1 MSTHRERNAEVVSSN
16 ASSRV
21 VRVTVR
27 LSGRLVP
34 PLSPASLFNPDSD
47 SDSATIEL
55 HRLIELDGDVAT
67 FESFGMREPLP
78 NVGER
83 LIFQSW
89 WTPDQLELARD
100 ADRMWTER
108 RFEAG
113 PALVVHTEY
122 GHSVRARATE
132 QTSPG
137 DATLLPHGWD
147 HEHCAL
153 CWVKISETSG
163 QASAYYSDGD
173 WLCVKCYCSYV
184 MGGIGQR
191 LGDATSCPTPA

>member
-1 MSTHRERNAEVVSSN
+1 MSTHRERNAELVSLN
-16 ASSRV
+16 ASSGV

-27 LSGRLVP
+27 LSGKVVP

-55 HRLIELDGDVAT
+55 HRLIAIEADLAT
-67 FESFGMREPLP
+67 FESFGIPAPLP

-83 LIFQSW
+83 LVFQSW

-100 ADRMWTER
+100 ADRTWTEKL
-108 RFEAG
+108 FEAG
-113 PALVVHTEY
+113 PALVVHGEDE
-122 GHSVRARATE
+122 HSVLARATE
-132 QTSPG
+132 RTSSDDG
-137 DATLLPHGWD
+137 TLLPRGWD

-153 CWVKISETSG
+153 CWAKISETSG

-173 WLCVKCYCSYV
+173 WLCIKCYRSYV
-184 MGGIGQR
+184 VEGLGQR
-191 LGDATSCPTPA
+191 LGDTTSCPTPA

>member
-1 MSTHRERNAEVVSSN
+1 MSTRRERNAEVISLN
-16 ASSRV
+16 ASGNV

-27 LSGRLVP
+27 LSGKLVP
-34 PLSPASLFNPDSD
+34 PLSPASLFDPD

-55 HRLIELDGDVAT
+55 HRLIEIKADIAT
-67 FESFGMREPLP
+67 FESFGIRAPLP
-78 NVGER
+78 NVGEK

-100 ADRMWTER
+100 ADRVWTER

-113 PALVVHTEY
+113 PALTVHAEDD
-122 GHSVRARATE
+122 HSVLARATE
-132 QTSPG
+132 QTPP
-137 DATLLPHGWD
+137 DDVTLLPRGWD

-153 CWVKISETSG
+153 CWAKISETSG

-173 WLCVKCYCSYV
+173 WLCMKCYGSYV
-184 MGGIGQR
+184 VGGLGQR
-191 LGDATSCPTPA
+191 LGDTTSRPTPA